1 MNTNDILELVI
12 NKNEGLKAIQ
22 QDLTQ
27 FITYYDISGRII
39 KILEEI
45 TYSPR
50 IAEIESSFENAP
62 LVIRTKLS
70 KLNDI
75 NSNLIKRAKT
85 GKCFTLGK
93 HFNNSGPSKLKD
105 QDFTIFI
112 EFCIYATYNLYKEL
126 NEKLATN
133 IKKEDSDKLTK
144 KEHRDADNDSIQKEL
159 NKSDIFN
166 SISNIITDLKSKFYL
181 NDQDELIKTLNKLD
195 KKKDINL
202 TLQIKNELKTIIEQI
217 KFLIEQIDKI
227 IKKKEKIVSQNDTQI
242 DTQIDIQRKNTEN
255 QQLDKEKNLIV
266 QKMETSKRDFL
277 NNLENIIIKIEEKED
292 KAEAKKEGAPAKIMA
307 LLASIV
313 SHKTNNNNLNMFGFF
328 QQLPQTSF
336 TEEKKSP
343 DTIDYEIEKF
353 CNKYFEYFFKFAKIN
368 IYVIVNCSSILNDLA
383 KALPLLIGLQLK
395 KSIGTA
401 NQDEL
406 SKDKLSKDMKNQ
418 NLFGSGAFFNMYSL
432 NIIKYIGFIYENSI
446 PEIENLI
453 GSVNDKYTR
462 LKLLDNYLT
471 SKYEIMVLGKEIH
484 QKDNEKYEIDNPF
497 IKNLLQDIF
506 PDMGFSN
513 GLIRKNIQNIDRAI
527 EEHSDNIDLLQA
539 ELQEFLPIKF
549 QDNGLL
555 FANEQIQKIMI
566 QDDDKSELKRIIKEK
581 QDEKDKLTRL
591 LAQAKAPTAAPAAP
605 AAAPAAP
612 AAAP

>member
-1 MNTNDILELVI
+1 MSRNDILEPVI
-12 NKNEGLKAIQ
+12 NKNEGLKANL
-22 QDLTQ
+22 QDLTK
-27 FITYYDISGRII
+27 FITDYDISGRII

-45 TYSPR
+45 KEDSRR
-50 IAEIESSFENAP
+50 IAEIDSSKNAS
-62 LVIRTKLS
+62 LVIGKKLS

-93 HFNNSGPSKLKD
+93 HFNNSGPSELKD

-144 KEHRDADNDSIQKEL
+144 KEHRDANNDSIQKEL

-166 SISNIITDLKSKFYL
+166 SIIEIMNNLTSKFDL
-181 NDQDELIKTLNKLD
+181 NDKDELIKTLKKLD
-195 KKKDINL
+195 EKKDINL
-202 TLQIKNELKTIIEQI
+202 TLQIKNKLTIIIEKI
-217 KFLIEQIDKI
+217 NFLIEKKDKI
-227 IKKKEKIVSQNDTQI
+227 NQKINDSLKENPN

-255 QQLDKEKNLIV
+255 QQLTTEKNLIE

-277 NNLENIIIKIEEKED
+277 NNLENIISEIEKLKKNEK
-292 KAEAKKEGAPAKIMA
+292 KGAPAKIMA

-336 TEEKKSP
+336 TEDKKSP

-506 PDMGFSN
+506 PNMGFSN

-539 ELQEFLPIKF
+539 ELQKILPINF
-549 QDNGLL
+549 QENGLL
-555 FANEQIQKIMI
+555 FANKKIQEIMI
-566 QDDDKSELKRIIKEK
+566 QDGDKKK
-581 QDEKDKLTRL
+581 
-591 LAQAKAPTAAPAAP
+591 
-605 AAAPAAP
+605 
-612 AAAP
+612 